1 MAKNRKL
8 GRTSAVRR
16 SMLKGL
22 VTALIVNGKIKTTA
36 TRAAEV
42 QRKAEKMIT
51 LAIKEKDNFDTAEKE
66 VSRAKLDSKGRKLLK
81 KATSKNDNVY
91 DVVEREMDVKMVQ
104 VDHPSRLQARRK
116 LISQMNEFHNA
127 EGKRVNTVNYLFN
140 EVAPRYIDRKGGYS
154 RIIKIGPRRGDAA
167 EMVILELL

>member
-1 MAKNRKL
+1 M
-8 GRTSAVRR
+8 
-16 SMLKGL
+16 
-22 VTALIVNGKIKTTA
+22 
-36 TRAAEV
+36 
-42 QRKAEKMIT
+42 
-51 LAIKEKDNFDTAEKE
+51 
-66 VSRAKLDSKGRKLLK
+66 
-81 KATSKNDNVY
+81 
-91 DVVEREMDVKMVQ
+91 VK

-116 LISQMNEFHNA
+116 LISQMNEFHTA